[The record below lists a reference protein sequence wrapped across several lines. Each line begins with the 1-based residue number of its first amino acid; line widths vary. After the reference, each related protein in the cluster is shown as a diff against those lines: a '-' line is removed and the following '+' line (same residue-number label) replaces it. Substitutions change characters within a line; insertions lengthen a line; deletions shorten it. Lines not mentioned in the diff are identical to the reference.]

1 MSKGNKYTM
10 SSADYLKMLLY
21 NIENIDKEKQLEY
34 IKDAYIKYEMYKREK
49 EYYDSLSEE
58 ERLKVEIIDFE
69 ANLKKKS
76 NEIKKLQYLL
86 QYGKST
92 KKSPLNDNEIDV
104 EYEKTEFILFEFS
117 EKFKLYK
124 KLLEEKSN
132 SKIFDP
138 PLMQNEINNF
148 TFRMIIN
155 EYSRLNQNIIN
166 YNFFMK
172 TLVSFYKLGVNEKIE
187 DQNVIK
193 TSILMFLLDCDYEKN
208 TDIYEQYNF
217 SNISVKYRENK
228 YQNGND
234 DIMTIKAKTKRIAKM
249 LRDAASHGE
258 FYPEDQRNNL
268 MHLNYKIED
277 NDLILPS
284 STIRIEN
291 SEVIPRIGFNM
302 SYETLNKFV
311 MENLSE
317 EIKNKYSFLIKIVE
331 SKNIEDV
338 IYSTDGL
345 TKDSIKEIMILM
357 LHNIVQYNTEH
368 HFKDL
373 QMEDKIDVS
382 KFSFYNLLMGEVD
395 ITSDLPQLKKIMNVK
410 NALGHDNVNWSGDNL
425 ELINDWTPARGRAVK
440 NKAVISFNDLIFMFI
455 QHNLYNVSTI
465 SQGEYDMYYKKS
477 NSIK

>member
-1 MSKGNKYTM
+1 MNKGNKYTM

>member
-10 SSADYLKMLLY
+10 SPSDYLKMLLY
-21 NIENIDKEKQLEY
+21 GIENINKEKQLEY
-34 IKDAYIKYEMYKREK
+34 IKDAYIKYEMYKKEK
-49 EYYDSLSEE
+49 EFYDSLTEE
-58 ERLKVEIIDFE
+58 ERLKVEIMDFD

-92 KKSPLNDNEIDV
+92 KNSQLTENEIDD

-132 SKIFDP
+132 SKIFNP
-138 PLMQNEINNF
+138 PLTENEINNF
-148 TFRMIIN
+148 AFRMIIN

-172 TLVSFYKLGVNEKIE
+172 TLAAFYKLNINEKIE
-187 DQNVIK
+187 DQSVIK
-193 TSILMFLLDCDYEKN
+193 TSILMFLLDCDYERN
-208 TDIYEQYNF
+208 SDIYEQYNF
-217 SNISVKYRENK
+217 SNVSVKCRENK

-234 DIMTIKAKTKRIAKM
+234 DVMTIKAKNNRVAKM

-268 MHLNYKIED
+268 MHLNYRIED
-277 NDLILPS
+277 NDLIFPS
-284 STIRIEN
+284 SSIRIEN
-291 SEVIPRIGFNM
+291 SEVIPRIGFNI
-302 SYETLNKFV
+302 SYENLNEFV
-311 MENLSE
+311 MDNLSDE
-317 EIKNKYSFLIKIVE
+317 TKNKYSFLIKIVE
-331 SKNIEDV
+331 SENIEDV
-338 IYSTDGL
+338 IYSTDGV
-345 TKDSIKEIMILM
+345 TKDAIKETMILM

-368 HFKDL
+368 HFRDL

-382 KFSFYNLLMGEVD
+382 KFSFYNLLMSGID
-395 ITSDLPQLKKIMNVK
+395 ITSDLPQLKKIMTIK
-410 NALGHDNVNWSGDNL
+410 NALGHDNVNWNGDNL
-425 ELINDWTPARGRAVK
+425 ELINAWTPARGRAVN
-440 NKAVISFNDLIFMFI
+440 NKAVIYFDDLIYMFM
-455 QHNLYNVSTI
+455 QYNLYTISTI
-465 SQGEYDMYYKKS
+465 SQSEYDMYYKKS